1 MARKSKHNPHAESI
15 RRRKMQSRK
24 RREESAVEEAPAP
37 LTGEVRLNRFIA
49 QTGLG
54 SRRTAD
60 GWIAEGRVSVNG
72 KPVTELG
79 SKVDADKD
87 HVELDGRAIKPQP
100 FTYVLL
106 NKPRN
111 TITTTDDPRDRRTVV
126 DLLPPEIKRI
136 GVVPVGRLDRDTTGV
151 LLLTNDGEL
160 AHRLMH
166 PSYEVEKIYRVE
178 TERAVSRAELDQLLN
193 GVDLDDGS
201 AKADMVS
208 YLDKPTKIALSIHEG
223 RNRQVRRMFEALG
236 HTVVRLERSHQSGMT
251 TAGLRPGKFRLLES
265 HEIDRLRRSVK
276 LKPLVL

>member
-1 MARKSKHNPHAESI
+1 
-15 RRRKMQSRK
+15 MQSRK
-24 RREESAVEEAPAP
+24 RREESAVEDAPTP

-49 QTGLG
+49 KTGLG
-54 SRRTAD
+54 SRRAAD

-79 SKVDADKD
+79 FKVDAEKD
-87 HVELDGRAIKPQP
+87 HVEFDGRSIKPQP

-126 DLLPPEIKRI
+126 DLLTPEIKRI

-151 LLLTNDGEL
+151 LLLTNDGDL

-193 GVDLDDGS
+193 GVDLEDGS

-223 RNRQVRRMFEALG
+223 RNRQVRRMIEALG
-236 HTVVRLERSHQSGMT
+236 HTVVRLDRSHQAGMT